1 MTQFLFGL
9 LDPLKC
15 FNIVHMEQTLRQHI
29 GFLEERL
36 NDLRNQLSDPSR
48 VAAELQ
54 RVRADLQ
61 IAELALSHYRK
72 ALDLERKLAANTV
85 QPTLSMGQRPEIE
98 MS

>member
-1 MTQFLFGL
+1 MGE
-9 LDPLKC
+9 LKRVIAQRVFAC
-15 FNIVHMEQTLRQHI
+15 NIGHMEQTLRQHI

-36 NDLRNQLSDPSR
+36 KDLRNELSDPSR

-72 ALDLERKLAANTV
+72 ALDLERRLASPTA
-85 QPTLSMGQRPEIE
+85 QPPLRGQQPETP
-98 MS
+98 